1 VKPKN
6 DGPGVPEAIPRT
18 LQGVAGRL
26 GAASVDRGWIFP
38 PRVRGRKEA
47 GLLVGSRFAL
57 DGRRRL
63 FTASYSAE
71 RTGKGLTLDW
81 SLSEEGAAPP
91 DRFPPVVAGVGRR
104 AGDTEVG
111 PRNIGLEGDPD
122 RLAEL
127 LLGEWDR
134 ALLDPA
140 LWPMAA
146 PPEPSSDP
154 EPSIDSEPSI
164 DPAAPSPE
172 EALP

>member
-1 VKPKN
+1 MKPKH

-26 GAASVDRGWIFP
+26 GAASMDRVWIFP
-38 PRVRGRKEA
+38 PRVRGRKES
-47 GLLVGSRFAL
+47 GLLVVSRFAL
-57 DGRRRL
+57 DGDPERRRL

-127 LLGEWDR
+127 LEEWDR
-134 ALLDPA
+134 ALLDPEQ
-140 LWPMAA
+140 WPIAV
-146 PPEPSSDP
+146 PEPEAAAEAESSAPVP
-154 EPSIDSEPSI
+154 EM
-164 DPAAPSPE
+164 
-172 EALP
+172 LP

>member
-1 VKPKN
+1 MKPKN

-26 GAASVDRGWIFP
+26 GAASMDRVWIFP
-38 PRVRGRKEA
+38 PRVRGRKES
-47 GLLVGSRFAL
+47 GLLVVSRFAL
-57 DGRRRL
+57 DGDPERRRL

-122 RLAEL
+122 RLAEV

-140 LWPMAA
+140 LWPV
-146 PPEPSSDP
+146 
-154 EPSIDSEPSI
+154 
-164 DPAAPSPE
+164 AAPSPE

>member
-1 VKPKN
+1 MKPRH

-26 GAASVDRGWIFP
+26 GAASMDRVWIFP
-38 PRVRGRKEA
+38 PRVRGRKES
-47 GLLVGSRFAL
+47 GLLVVSRFAL
-57 DGRRRL
+57 DGDPDRRRL

-71 RTGKGLTLDW
+71 RTGKGLTVDW

-111 PRNIGLEGDPD
+111 PRNIGLEGNPE
-122 RLAEL
+122 RLAE

-134 ALLDPA
+134 GLLDPA
-140 LWPMAA
+140 LWPIAV
-146 PPEPSSDP
+146 PPEPEPAPEPASPTDP
-154 EPSIDSEPSI
+154 EP
-164 DPAAPSPE
+164 
-172 EALP
+172 LP

>member
-26 GAASVDRGWIFP
+26 GAASMDRVWIFP
-38 PRVRGRKEA
+38 PRVRGRKES
-47 GLLVGSRFAL
+47 GLLVVSRFAL
-57 DGRRRL
+57 DGDPERRRL

-122 RLAEL
+122 RLAEV

-140 LWPMAA
+140 LWPVAVPA
-146 PPEPSSDP
+146 EPAS
-154 EPSIDSEPSI
+154 PS
-164 DPAAPSPE
+164 AAPSPH
-172 EALP
+172 EARP

>member
-1 VKPKN
+1 MKPKH

-26 GAASVDRGWIFP
+26 GAASMDRVWIFP
-38 PRVRGRKEA
+38 PRVRGRKES
-47 GLLVGSRFAL
+47 GLLVVSRFAL
-57 DGRRRL
+57 DGDPERRRL

-127 LLGEWDR
+127 LEEWDR
-134 ALLDPA
+134 ALLDPEQ
-140 LWPMAA
+140 WPIAV
-146 PPEPSSDP
+146 PEPESAAEAEAAAVPEAESSAPVP
-154 EPSIDSEPSI
+154 EM
-164 DPAAPSPE
+164 
-172 EALP
+172 LP